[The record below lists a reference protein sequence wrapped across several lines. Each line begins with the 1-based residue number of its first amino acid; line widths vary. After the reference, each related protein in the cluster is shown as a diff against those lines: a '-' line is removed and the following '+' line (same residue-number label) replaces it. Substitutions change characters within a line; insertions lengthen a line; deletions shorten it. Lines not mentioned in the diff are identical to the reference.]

1 MGGKVHIS
9 GSKNAAVALIAASV
23 LAEEARLS
31 NVPRIKDVETM
42 LEIIAYLGGSYNWVG
57 EHEVLINTRKM
68 SDRALPDLVRKLRS
82 SILFA
87 GPMLARFGRLEM
99 PYPGGD
105 LIGARS
111 LSTHL
116 NAFKKLGVK
125 VKEGDNLVLESGGSS
140 NDVVVLEEPSVTATE
155 NVLMLAAGLNR
166 PVEVRLAAAEP
177 HVQNLCQSLTAGG
190 VAIHGVGTPML
201 KVAGR
206 KLLLDKIDQVV
217 IPDEL
222 EVSAFAVLAAVTRSQ
237 LELSPVKYDFLD
249 AVLLQ
254 LEKMNVN
261 FACPSEVP
269 LESGTKEGITGG
281 ESLKIMPPVS
291 QYRAH
296 RIQSGLYPKL
306 VCDHLPPF
314 AVLAT
319 QAEGASLV
327 HEWLYESRQNYL
339 RELIKMGAN
348 AQILDPHRALIVGP
362 TPLYGKE
369 VASYDIRSGM
379 TMVVAA
385 LAAQGRTVISG
396 VEHIDRGYE
405 KLEERLKGIGAEI
418 KRIE

>member
-1 MGGKVHIS
+1 MSKLIINGGKPLAGKVNIS

-23 LAEEARLS
+23 LAQETRLS
-31 NVPRIKDVETM
+31 NVPRIKDVQTM
-42 LEIIAYLGGSYNWVG
+42 LEIIAYLGGSYNWLG
-57 EHEVLINTRKM
+57 EHELIISTEKLASRP
-68 SDRALPDLVRKLRS
+68 LPDLARKLRAS
-82 SILFA
+82 VLFA
-87 GPMLARFGRLEM
+87 GPMLARFGRMEM

-105 LIGARS
+105 LIGGRS

-116 NAFKKLGVK
+116 NGFRKLGLK
-125 VKEGDNLVLESGGSS
+125 VDEGDNLSLRAGEVGS
-140 NDVVVLEEPSVTATE
+140 NIVVLEEPSVTATE
-155 NVLMLAAGLNR
+155 NILMLAAGLDR
-166 PVEVRLAAAEP
+166 PVEIHLAAAEP
-177 HVQNLCQSLTAGG
+177 HVQNLCEFLTVGG
-190 VAIHGVGTPML
+190 VTIQGLGTPML
-201 KVAGR
+201 KIGGR
-206 KLLLDKIDQVV
+206 KLPLDKIDQTV

-222 EVSAFAVLAAVTRSQ
+222 EVSAFAVLAAVTRSR
-237 LELSPVKYDFLD
+237 LELSPVDYNFLD

-261 FACPSEVP
+261 F
-269 LESGTKEGITGG
+269 ESGDGV
-281 ESLKIMPPVS
+281 LRIMPPLS
-291 QYRAH
+291 LYRPQ

-306 VCDHLPPF
+306 VSDHLPPF

-362 TPLYGKE
+362 TSLYGKE

-379 TMVVAA
+379 SMVVAA
-385 LAAQGRTVISG
+385 LAARGRTVISG

-405 KLEERLKGIGAEI
+405 KLEERLRGIGAEI
-418 KRIE
+418 VRIE